1 VAEQCGFFFAGVG
14 ADGGG
19 SFTLLPGIEPSTA
32 VLRFVTRYRLPQV
45 GVLTIRQGSRSISF
59 RNCRIVRSM
68 LTGGDQGRW
77 QEVTIVDRRW
87 MWGDTVFRIHGE
99 YNRPGSPTNTRTAFQ
114 LGQLLATAMQ
124 EIGYDVS
131 ALSRINT
138 SIPVEWDGSNAASEL
153 DTICNRFGM
162 YPTLTLA
169 DTMRVV
175 IDGVGQGP
183 QATPQAMDFTLS
195 GEAPAIPQTIIF
207 EGGQTLI
214 QHDLRLKPVGE
225 EVTGPNSGKLVLID
239 DLSYKPDLG
248 WAREDP
254 NGLRGFP
261 TVLHDHPQA
270 HNVCSQTVWKLYQVA
285 GEFTLPQPPFG
296 IRNRNITRA
305 LAEYF
310 TVKQGD
316 HWRVLPM
323 LTKQMNDKPRQV
335 LGYFALNNAPMINN
349 SGHGTLIDVEADNP
363 NVFKYDR
370 MIDTIARAKPNL
382 TYPGQFK
389 FDETRGLI
397 EFSEPVYFYD
407 KTDGYLP
414 APIRLRTQCPLRDPD
429 TAALLCQQYWL
440 NTGSPYALP
449 FTRNIKE
456 SEIGF
461 EYITDGQSNQ
471 TDFTNAALARLSA
484 ELLSYQLEQ
493 GASVPYKGFYFDRF
507 IDGVIRSITFDVSE
521 EGAGTTHVDYN
532 MERPEAYLTLRE
544 LRLRREVTYNLFVQN
559 ELKKKRQRG
568 LIK

>member
-1 VAEQCGFFFAGVG
+1 MPGQCAFFFAGIG

-32 VLRFVTRYRLPQV
+32 VLRFLTRFRLPQV
-45 GVLTIRQGSRSISF
+45 GVLTLVQGSRSISF
-59 RNCRIVRSM
+59 RNCRIVRSA

-99 YNRPGSPTNTRTAFQ
+99 YNRPGSPSNDRTAFQ

-124 EIGYDVS
+124 EIGYDV
-131 ALSRINT
+131 AAMSRINAK
-138 SIPVEWDGSNAASEL
+138 IPVEWDGSNAASEL
-153 DTICNRFGM
+153 GVICQRFGM

-183 QATPQAMDFTLS
+183 QQTQQAMDFTLS
-195 GEAPAIPQTIIF
+195 GEAPAIPRTIVF

-225 EVTGPNSGKLVLID
+225 EITGPNKGKLVRIEE
-239 DLSYKPDLG
+239 LSYTPQLG

-254 NGLRGFP
+254 NGFP
-261 TVLHDHPQA
+261 TVAALTPQA
-270 HNVCSQTVWKLYQVA
+270 LNACRNTVWRLYQVA

-296 IRNRNITRA
+296 IRNRNIVRA
-305 LAEYF
+305 LREYF
-310 TVKQGD
+310 TVDQGD

-323 LTKQMNDKPRQV
+323 LNRQMNGNAAQV
-335 LGYFALNNAPMINN
+335 LGYFALQNAPQINN
-349 SGHGTLIDVEADNP
+349 SGHDTLMDVAADNP
-363 NVFKYDR
+363 NYDKYDKL
-370 MIDTIARAKPNL
+370 IDTIARAKPNL

-397 EFSEPVYFYD
+397 EFSSPVYFYD

-429 TAALLCQQYWL
+429 TAAVLCQQYWID
-440 NTGSPYALP
+440 TGSPAALP

-456 SEIGF
+456 SSAAF

-471 TDFTNAALARLSA
+471 ADFTQAALARISA
-484 ELLSYQLEQ
+484 ELLSYQIEQ

-507 IDGVIRSITFDVSE
+507 IDGVIRSISFDVSE
-521 EGAGTTHVDYN
+521 DGAGTTHVDYN

-544 LRLRREVTYNLFVQN
+544 LRLRRQVTYELFLQD
-559 ELKKKRQRG
+559 ELRKKRARG

>member
-1 VAEQCGFFFAGVG
+1 VFFFAGIG

-32 VLRFVTRYRLPQV
+32 VLRFLTRFRLPQV
-45 GVLTIRQGSRSISF
+45 GVLTLVQGSRSISF
-59 RNCRIVRSM
+59 RNCRIVRSA

-99 YNRPGSPTNTRTAFQ
+99 YNRPGSPSNDRTAFQ

-124 EIGYDVS
+124 EVNYDIS
-131 ALSRINT
+131 ALSRINAELQ
-138 SIPVEWDGSNAASEL
+138 VQWDGNNAAQEL
-153 DTICNRFGM
+153 DRICQPFGM

-183 QATPQAMDFTLS
+183 QQTQQAMDFTLS
-195 GEAPAIPQTIIF
+195 GEAPAIPRTIVF

-225 EVTGPNSGKLVLID
+225 EITGPNKGKLVRIEE
-239 DLSYKPDLG
+239 LSYTPQLG

-254 NGLRGFP
+254 NGFP
-261 TVLHDHPQA
+261 TVAALTPQA
-270 HNVCSQTVWKLYQVA
+270 LNACRNTVWRLYQVA

-296 IRNRNITRA
+296 IRNRNIVRA
-305 LAEYF
+305 LREYF
-310 TVKQGD
+310 TVDQGD

-323 LTKQMNDKPRQV
+323 LNRQMNGNAAQV
-335 LGYFALNNAPMINN
+335 LGYFALQNAPQINN
-349 SGHGTLIDVEADNP
+349 SGHDTLMDVAADNP
-363 NVFKYDR
+363 NYDKYDKL
-370 MIDTIARAKPNL
+370 IDTIARAKPNL

-397 EFSEPVYFYD
+397 EFSSPVYFYD

-429 TAALLCQQYWL
+429 TAAVLCQQYWID
-440 NTGSPYALP
+440 TGSPAALP

-456 SEIGF
+456 SAVAF

-471 TDFTNAALARLSA
+471 AEFTQAALARLSA
-484 ELLSYQLEQ
+484 ELLSYQIEQ

-507 IDGVIRSITFDVSE
+507 IDGVIRSISFDVSE
-521 EGAGTTHVDYN
+521 DGAGTTHVDYN

-544 LRLRREVTYNLFVQN
+544 LRLRREVTYNLFLQS
-559 ELKKKRQRG
+559 ELAKKRARG

>member
-1 VAEQCGFFFAGVG
+1 MSYQCAFFFAGVG

-19 SFTLLPGIEPSTA
+19 SFTLSPGIEPSTA
-32 VLRFVTRYRLPQV
+32 VLRFVTRYRLPQI
-45 GVLTIRQGSRSISF
+45 GVLTLVHGSRSISF
-59 RNCRIVRSM
+59 RNCRIVRSVI
-68 LTGGDQGRW
+68 TGGDQGRW

-87 MWGDTVFRIHGE
+87 MWGDTVFRVHGE
-99 YNRPGSPTNTRTAFQ
+99 YNRPASPKNSRTAVQ
-114 LGQLLATAMQ
+114 LGQLLAAQMQ
-124 EIGYDVS
+124 EVGYDVS
-131 ALSRINT
+131 AMARINA
-138 SIPVEWDGSNAASEL
+138 SVHVEWDGHNAAGEL
-153 DTICNRFGM
+153 DRICQAFGM
-162 YPTLTLA
+162 YPTLTLS

-183 QATPQAMDFTLS
+183 RSTPQAMDFVLS
-195 GEAPAIPQTIIF
+195 GEAPAIPQTIVF

-214 QHDLRLKPVGE
+214 QHDLRLKPVGQE
-225 EVTGPNSGKLVLID
+225 ITGANRGKLVLID
-239 DLSYKPDLG
+239 DLSYTPPLG

-254 NGLRGFP
+254 NGFP
-261 TVLHDHPQA
+261 SVAALTPQA
-270 HNVCSQTVWKLYQVA
+270 LNVCRNTVWKLYQVA
-285 GEFTLPQPPFG
+285 GEFTLPQPPST

-305 LAEYF
+305 LREYF

-323 LTKQMNDKPRQV
+323 LDRQMNGNAAQV
-335 LGYFALNNAPMINN
+335 LGYFALLNAPQINN
-349 SGHGTLIDVEADNP
+349 SGHGTLMDVAADNP
-363 NVFKYDR
+363 NYDQYDKL
-370 MIDTIARAKPNL
+370 IDTIARAKPNL
-382 TYPGQFK
+382 THPGPFK

-397 EFSEPVYFYD
+397 EFSSPVYFYD
-407 KTDGYLP
+407 KADGYLP

-429 TAALLCQQYWL
+429 TAALLCQQYWI

-456 SEIGF
+456 SSAAY
-461 EYITDGQSNQ
+461 EYATDGQSNE
-471 TDFTNAALARLSA
+471 TEFTQAALARLSA
-484 ELLSYQLEQ
+484 ELLSYQIAQ

-544 LRLRREVTYNLFVQN
+544 LRLRREVTYNLFLQS
-559 ELKKKRQRG
+559 ELAKKRARG

>member
-1 VAEQCGFFFAGVG
+1 VPGQCAFFFAGIG

-32 VLRFVTRYRLPQV
+32 VLRFLTRFRLPQV
-45 GVLTIRQGSRSISF
+45 GVLTLVQGSRSISF
-59 RNCRIVRSM
+59 RNCRIVRSA

-99 YNRPGSPTNTRTAFQ
+99 YNRPGSPSNDRTAFQ

-124 EIGYDVS
+124 EVNYDIS
-131 ALSRINT
+131 ALSRINAELQ
-138 SIPVEWDGSNAASEL
+138 VQWDGNNAAQEL
-153 DTICNRFGM
+153 DRICQPFGM

-183 QATPQAMDFTLS
+183 QQTQQAMDFTLS
-195 GEAPAIPQTIIF
+195 GEAPAIPRTIVF

-225 EVTGPNSGKLVLID
+225 EITGPNKGKLVRIEE
-239 DLSYKPDLG
+239 LSYTPQLG

-254 NGLRGFP
+254 NGFP
-261 TVLHDHPQA
+261 TVAALTPQA
-270 HNVCSQTVWKLYQVA
+270 LNACRNTVWRLYQVA

-296 IRNRNITRA
+296 IRNRNIVRA
-305 LAEYF
+305 LREYF
-310 TVKQGD
+310 TVDQGD

-323 LTKQMNDKPRQV
+323 LNRQMNGNAAQV
-335 LGYFALNNAPMINN
+335 LGYFALQNAPQINN
-349 SGHGTLIDVEADNP
+349 SGHDTLMDVAADNP
-363 NVFKYDR
+363 NYDKYDKL
-370 MIDTIARAKPNL
+370 IDTIARAKPNL

-397 EFSEPVYFYD
+397 EFSSPVYFYD

-429 TAALLCQQYWL
+429 TAAVLCQQYWID
-440 NTGSPYALP
+440 TGSPAALP

-456 SEIGF
+456 SAVAF

-471 TDFTNAALARLSA
+471 AEFTQAALARLSA
-484 ELLSYQLEQ
+484 ELLSYQIEQ

-507 IDGVIRSITFDVSE
+507 IDGVIRSISFDVSE
-521 EGAGTTHVDYN
+521 DGAGTTHVDYN

-544 LRLRREVTYNLFVQN
+544 LRLRREVTYNLFLQN
-559 ELKKKRQRG
+559 ELAKKRARG

>member
-1 VAEQCGFFFAGVG
+1 MADQCGFYFAGIG

-99 YNRPGSPTNTRTAFQ
+99 YNRIKAPKNTRTAFQ

-124 EIGYDVS
+124 EVGYDVS
-131 ALSRINT
+131 AMTRINA
-138 SIPVEWDGSNAASEL
+138 IVPVEWDGSNAAQEL
-153 DTICNRFGM
+153 DTICQTFGM

-169 DTMRVV
+169 DTMRIV

-183 QATPQAMDFTLS
+183 RSTPQAMDFTLT

-214 QHDLRLKPVGE
+214 QHDLRLKPVGQE
-225 EVTGPNSGKLVLID
+225 ITGTNRGKLVLID
-239 DLSYKPDLG
+239 DLSYTPPLG

-254 NGLRGFP
+254 IGFP
-261 TVLHDHPQA
+261 SVAALNPQA
-270 HNVCSQTVWKLYQVA
+270 LNVCRNTVWKLYQVA
-285 GEFTLPQPPFG
+285 GEFTLPQPPFA

-323 LTKQMNDKPRQV
+323 LDRQMNASPAQV
-335 LGYFALNNAPMINN
+335 LGYFALQNAPQINN
-349 SGHGTLIDVEADNP
+349 SGHGTLMDVAADNP
-363 NVFKYDR
+363 NYDQYDKL
-370 MIDTIARAKPNL
+370 IDTIARAKPNL
-382 TYPGQFK
+382 TYPGPFK

-397 EFSEPVYFYD
+397 EFSSPVYFYD
-407 KTDGYLP
+407 KADGYLP

-456 SEIGF
+456 SEIGY
-461 EYITDGQSNQ
+461 EYITDGQSNE

-484 ELLSYQLEQ
+484 ELLSYQIEQ

-544 LRLRREVTYNLFVQN
+544 LRLRREVTYNLFLQN
-559 ELKKKRQRG
+559 ELAKKRARG

>member
-1 VAEQCGFFFAGVG
+1 MADQCGFYFAGIG

-19 SFTLLPGIEPSTA
+19 SFTLLPGVEPSTA

-99 YNRPGSPTNTRTAFQ
+99 YNRIKAPKNTRTAFQ

-131 ALSRINT
+131 AMSRINAK
-138 SIPVEWDGSNAASEL
+138 IPVEWDGSNAAQEL
-153 DTICNRFGM
+153 DRICQAFGM

-169 DTMRVV
+169 DTMRIV

-183 QATPQAMDFTLS
+183 RSTPQAMDFTLT

-214 QHDLRLKPVGE
+214 QHDLRLKPVGQE
-225 EVTGPNSGKLVLID
+225 ITGVNKGKLVLIN
-239 DLSYKPDLG
+239 DLSYTPDLG

-254 NGLRGFP
+254 IGFP
-261 TVLHDHPQA
+261 SVAALNPQA
-270 HNVCSQTVWKLYQVA
+270 LNVCLNTVWKLYQVA
-285 GEFTLPQPPFG
+285 GEFTLPQPPFA

-305 LAEYF
+305 LREYF
-310 TVKQGD
+310 TIAQGD

-323 LTKQMNDKPRQV
+323 LDRQMNGDARQV
-335 LGYFALNNAPMINN
+335 LGYFALQNAPQINN
-349 SGHGTLIDVEADNP
+349 SGHGTLMDVAADNP
-363 NVFKYDR
+363 NYDQYDKL
-370 MIDTIARAKPNL
+370 IDTIARAKPNL
-382 TYPGQFK
+382 TYPGPFK

-397 EFSEPVYFYD
+397 EFSSPVYFYD
-407 KTDGYLP
+407 KADGYLP

-456 SEIGF
+456 SAAAF

-484 ELLSYQLEQ
+484 ELLSYQIEQ

-544 LRLRREVTYNLFVQN
+544 LRLRREVTYNLFVQK
-559 ELKKKRQRG
+559 ELEKKRARG

>member
-1 VAEQCGFFFAGVG
+1 MPGQCAFFFAGIG

-32 VLRFVTRYRLPQV
+32 VLRFVTRYRLPQI
-45 GVLTIRQGSRSISF
+45 GVLTLVQGSRSISF
-59 RNCRIVRSM
+59 RNCRIVRSV
-68 LTGGDQGRW
+68 LTGGGDGRW

-99 YNRPGSPTNTRTAFQ
+99 YNRPGNPDNARTAFQ
-114 LGQLLATAMQ
+114 LGQLLATQMQ
-124 EIGYDVS
+124 EVGYDVS
-131 ALSRINT
+131 ALARINAK
-138 SIPVEWDGSNAASEL
+138 IEVQWDGSNAAGEL
-153 DTICNRFGM
+153 DRICQPFGM

-183 QATPQAMDFTLS
+183 QQTQQAMDFTIS
-195 GEAPAIPQTIIF
+195 GEAPAIPQTIVF

-214 QHDLRLKPVGE
+214 QHDLRLKPVGQE
-225 EVTGPNSGKLVLID
+225 ITGANSGKLVLID
-239 DLSYKPDLG
+239 DLSYTPPLG

-254 NGLRGFP
+254 NGFP
-261 TVLHDHPQA
+261 SVAALTPQA
-270 HNVCSQTVWKLYQVA
+270 LNVCRNTVWKLYQVA
-285 GEFTLPQPPFG
+285 GEFTLPQPPST

-305 LAEYF
+305 LREYF

-323 LTKQMNDKPRQV
+323 LDRQMNGDAAQV
-335 LGYFALNNAPMINN
+335 LGYFALQNAPMLNN
-349 SGHGTLIDVEADNP
+349 SGHGTLLDVEADNP
-363 NVFKYDR
+363 NVFKYD
-370 MIDTIARAKPNL
+370 MLIDTIARANPNL

-389 FDETRGLI
+389 FDKARGLI

-407 KTDGYLP
+407 KADGYLP

-429 TAALLCQQYWL
+429 TAALLCQQYWI

-456 SEIGF
+456 SSAAY
-461 EYITDGQSNQ
+461 EYATDGQSNE
-471 TDFTNAALARLSA
+471 TEFTQAALARLSA
-484 ELLSYQLEQ
+484 ELLSYQIEQ
-493 GASVPYKGFYFDRF
+493 GASVPYKGFYFDRS
-507 IDGVIRSITFDVSE
+507 IDGVVRSISFDVSE

-544 LRLRREVTYNLFVQN
+544 LRLRRKVTYDLFLQS
-559 ELKKKRQRG
+559 ELEKKRARG

>member
-1 VAEQCGFFFAGVG
+1 MAEQCGFFFAGVG

-124 EIGYDVS
+124 EVNYDIS
-131 ALSRINT
+131 ALSRINAELQ
-138 SIPVEWDGSNAASEL
+138 VQWDGNNAAQEL
-153 DTICNRFGM
+153 DRICQPFGM

-183 QATPQAMDFTLS
+183 QQTQQAMDFTLS
-195 GEAPAIPQTIIF
+195 GEAPAIPRTIVF

-225 EVTGPNSGKLVLID
+225 EITGPNKGKLVRIEE
-239 DLSYKPDLG
+239 LSYTPQLG

-254 NGLRGFP
+254 NGFP
-261 TVLHDHPQA
+261 TVAALTPQA
-270 HNVCSQTVWKLYQVA
+270 LNACRNTVWRLYQVA

-305 LAEYF
+305 LREYF
-310 TVKQGD
+310 TVDQGD

-323 LTKQMNDKPRQV
+323 LNRQMNGNAAQV
-335 LGYFALNNAPMINN
+335 LGYFALQNAPQINN
-349 SGHGTLIDVEADNP
+349 SGHDTLMDVAADNP
-363 NVFKYDR
+363 NYDKYDKL
-370 MIDTIARAKPNL
+370 IDTIARAKPNL

-397 EFSEPVYFYD
+397 EFSSPVYFYD

-429 TAALLCQQYWL
+429 TAAVLCQQYWID
-440 NTGSPYALP
+440 TGSPAALP

-456 SEIGF
+456 SAVAF

-471 TDFTNAALARLSA
+471 AEFTQAALARLSA
-484 ELLSYQLEQ
+484 ELLSYQIEQ

-507 IDGVIRSITFDVSE
+507 IDGVIRSISFDVSE
-521 EGAGTTHVDYN
+521 DGAGTTHVDYN

-544 LRLRREVTYNLFVQN
+544 LRLRRQVTYELFLQD
-559 ELKKKRQRG
+559 ELRKKRARG